1 MTHFVYILLLK
12 FISNTMFWKWDDQT
26 TSLRSTHY
34 YICTGSGRKEKKVQ
48 RALYQYV
55 HSWARLTIF
64 PVPVHCVLLSCV
76 YIVCE
81 GQTVLIYNI
90 QHF

>member
-26 TSLRSTHY
+26 TSLSSTHY
-34 YICTGSGRKEKKVQ
+34 YICTGSGRREKKVQ

-55 HSWARLTIF
+55 YS
-64 PVPVHCVLLSCV
+64 
-76 YIVCE
+76 
-81 GQTVLIYNI
+81 
-90 QHF
+90 